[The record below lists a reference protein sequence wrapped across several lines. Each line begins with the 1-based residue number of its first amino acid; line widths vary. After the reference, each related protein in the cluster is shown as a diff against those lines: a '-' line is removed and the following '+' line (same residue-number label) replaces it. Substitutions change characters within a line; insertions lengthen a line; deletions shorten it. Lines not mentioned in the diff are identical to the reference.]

1 MYGIGDA
8 CHHLHANL
16 DVQLDVLF
24 RAHEQKA
31 LPLERASDVAAVF
44 SNFFNRYEDLEEP
57 SFVPLDPEMPTRK
70 GPRIASQP
78 LAREAVSS
86 SSTTHRPTE
95 AVSWVHK
102 YSCHLSEKRDSEE
115 QVSPAPVEGH
125 LQSTLGG
132 PSTSSRSS
140 GIYHGEDLEPLVQ
153 EQSTQRAGVALMQ
166 LSMGGRDMSAD
177 NHLSWSGTSFDDPS
191 SLAIMSPP
199 DQFPDM
205 MGMDLDVESL
215 FGPIPMFDDSPELWA
230 SILNG
235 ISFPG

>member
-1 MYGIGDA
+1 M
-8 CHHLHANL
+8 
-16 DVQLDVLF
+16 
-24 RAHEQKA
+24 
-31 LPLERASDVAAVF
+31 
-44 SNFFNRYEDLEEP
+44 
-57 SFVPLDPEMPTRK
+57 PLDPEMPIRK
-70 GPRIASQP
+70 GPRIASRSV
-78 LAREAVSS
+78 AREAVSS
-86 SSTTHRPTE
+86 CSTTHQPTE

-102 YSCHLSEKRDSEE
+102 YSCHLSEETDSEE
-115 QVSPAPVEGH
+115 QVSPAPAEGH
-125 LQSTLGG
+125 LQSALGG

-140 GIYHGEDLEPLVQ
+140 GIYHGDDLEPLVH

-166 LSMGGRDMSAD
+166 LSMGCRDMDAD
-177 NHLSWSGTSFDDPS
+177 DHLLWPDTRFDEPS

-199 DQFPDM
+199 DEFPDM